1 MNLII
6 YKIIISYDQVEFNP
20 MLGSFD
26 SQKSMHIIYHVN
38 KVKKKSYMIL
48 SIDAEKALDK
58 NSTPVHD
65 KNFFKLS
72 EN

>member
-1 MNLII
+1 
-6 YKIIISYDQVEFNP
+6 
-20 MLGSFD
+20 MLSSFD
-26 SQKSMHIIYHVN
+26 SQKSTHIIYHVN

-48 SIDAEKALDK
+48 SIDAEKALEK